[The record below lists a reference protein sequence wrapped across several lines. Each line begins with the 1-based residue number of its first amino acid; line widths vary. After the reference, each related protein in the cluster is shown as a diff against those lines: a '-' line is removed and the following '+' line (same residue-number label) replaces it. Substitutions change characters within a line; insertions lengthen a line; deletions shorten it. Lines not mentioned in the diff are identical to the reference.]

1 MYAKKKVSA
10 PSQSSRVAVGSKKR
24 GAVMRNGLGGH
35 AGGGFGGGFG
45 GAMGGGKKGGYHR
58 KGVR

>member
-10 PSQSSRVAVGSKKR
+10 PSQSSRVGVGSKAR
-24 GAVMRNGLGGH
+24 GAVMRNGMGG
-35 AGGGFGGGFG
+35 AKSGGFGGGMG
-45 GAMGGGKKGGYHR
+45 GAMGGGKKGGYAR